1 MSRAI
6 DGFGVT
12 YLAMANAAS
21 TGVLHGNTITLD
33 APVPPLE
40 GQRVRVLIALA
51 DDDLELRPEQ
61 QAEAWRH
68 WVTHGPQGPIDDDDE
83 PEFP

>member
-1 MSRAI
+1 
-6 DGFGVT
+6 
-12 YLAMANAAS
+12 MANAAS

-33 APVPPLE
+33 GPVPPMD

-51 DDDLELRPEQ
+51 DDDAQLSAAEQ
-61 QAEAWRH
+61 AKAWNA
-68 WVTHGPQGPIDDDDE
+68 WVERGPQGPIEDDEE

>member
-1 MSRAI
+1 
-6 DGFGVT
+6 
-12 YLAMANAAS
+12 MADAAA

-40 GQRVRVLIALA
+40 GQRVRVIIVPA
-51 DDDLELRPEQ
+51 DEEGEMASAEQARFWEDWVLR
-61 QAEAWRH
+61 
-68 WVTHGPQGPIDDDDE
+68 GPQGPIEDEDE

>member
-1 MSRAI
+1 MIS
-6 DGFGVT
+6 
-12 YLAMANAAS
+12 AAA

-51 DDDLELRPEQ
+51 ESELQLRPEQ
-61 QAEAWRH
+61 QAEAWEQ
-68 WVTHGPQGPIDDDDE
+68 WAKSGPQGPIE
-83 PEFP
+83 KAS

>member
-1 MSRAI
+1 MAS
-6 DGFGVT
+6 GVT

-61 QAEAWRH
+61 QAEAWRQ
-68 WVTHGPQGPIDDDDE
+68 WVTDGPQGPIDDDGE

>member
-1 MSRAI
+1 
-6 DGFGVT
+6 
-12 YLAMANAAS
+12 MANAAF

-40 GQRVRVLIALA
+40 GQRVRVLIASA
-51 DDDLELRPEQ
+51 DDDVQLGPEQ
-61 QAEAWRH
+61 QAEAWH
-68 WVTHGPQGPIDDDDE
+68 QWATNGPHGPIEDDGA

>member
-1 MSRAI
+1 MPDERTMPERKPGKKEAQPRPAR
-6 DGFGVT
+6 GAAVV
-12 YLAMANAAS
+12 YAAMANAAS

-51 DDDLELRPEQ
+51 DDDVQLRPEQ
-61 QAEAWRH
+61 QAEAWR
-68 WVTHGPQGPIDDDDE
+68 
-83 PEFP
+83 